1 MHHTPYPESF
11 LTILSSIKFPP
22 AMHTDIV
29 LTHAI
34 NHAVDLRDCGVADKY
49 GLLIQTEAGS

>member
-1 MHHTPYPESF
+1 MHPTPHPESF

-22 AMHTDIV
+22 VMHTDIA

-34 NHAVDLRDCGVADKY
+34 NHAGHLQDCGVADKY
-49 GLLIQTEAGS
+49 GLLIQMEAGS